1 MNIINNILLLLLFI
15 LLIYDNRNTNYEH
28 FYKKKY
34 YNIKDLSD
42 NIIDISTN
50 NISANNILTNNIKFE
65 VDRPIF
71 SYSNYK
77 NDKNDNINSLEKQ
90 TIGDIYNELVND
102 NRIQNINYDNLES
115 YDKFEYF
122 NLHDNDSYG
131 YTNFSTYGKKIV

>member
-15 LLIYDNRNTNYEH
+15 LLIYDNRIINYEH
-28 FYKKKY
+28 FYKKNY

-42 NIIDISTN
+42 NISTNDISTN
-50 NISANNILTNNIKFE
+50 DILFIE

-77 NDKNDNINSLEKQ
+77 NDKINKINNLEKEI
-90 TIGDIYNELVND
+90 IGDIYNELVND
-102 NRIQNINYDNLES
+102 NRIQNINYHNLES

>member
-28 FYKKKY
+28 FYKKNY
-34 YNIKDLSD
+34 YNIKDLSN
-42 NIIDISTN
+42 NIIDISMNDISTN
-50 NISANNILTNNIKFE
+50 DISFIE
-65 VDRPIF
+65 VDRPIY